1 MPSDVPLRRRTALG
15 FPVPDGTSDPDV
27 WDALP
32 GVGPVRA
39 RSLAAAAGAGRLR
52 RPADLLQIP
61 GFGTKLSARIA
72 PHIAW
77 RAELDPQESA
87 E

>member
-1 MPSDVPLRRRTALG
+1 MPSDVPLRRRAALG
-15 FPVPDGTSDPDV
+15 FRVPDGTADPDV

-39 RSLAAAAGAGRLR
+39 RSLAEAAEAGRLR
-52 RPADLLQIP
+52 GPADLLRIP

-72 PHIAW
+72 PHIEW
-77 RAELDPQESA
+77 RADLDPLESA